1 MSGTDRRTL
10 QRAPALIARK
20 CHCGDWAG
28 FRFGKS
34 EQQEWWCWKH
44 YPYKTSARLEAAEI
58 ADMLSNNGAKSAKG
72 ILTEDKFATKKA
84 ELLPKI

>member
-1 MSGTDRRTL
+1 MSDTDRPSL
-10 QRAPALIARK
+10 KRAAVLIARK

-28 FRFGKS
+28 FGFGKS

-58 ADMLSNNGAKSAKG
+58 ASMLSNKVARG
-72 ILTEDKFATKKA
+72 
-84 ELLPKI
+84 